1 MAESDRR
8 QPAKP
13 IVIIPARLA
22 STRLPDKPLAD
33 IHGTPMIVH
42 VWRRAIE
49 ADVGPVVVAAADTA
63 IAEAIVSAGGEAVMT
78 DSANPSGSD
87 RVFEAL
93 GRVDPDARHDAVINL
108 QGDQPTIE
116 SASLQN
122 VTALLSDEAVDI
134 GTLAAVLLNDEER
147 NDPNVVKAV
156 VTIMPKVNCGRARN
170 FARNVALSDQGSVYR
185 HIGIYAYRRD
195 ALTRFVKLPP
205 SVRERSERLEQLRAL
220 EAGMRIDVALIE
232 TASRD
237 VDTEADLNWAR
248 TQLA

>member
-33 IHGTPMIVH
+33 IHGTPMVVH

-78 DSANPSGSD
+78 DSAHPSGSD

-116 SASLQN
+116 PASLQN

-237 VDTEADLNWAR
+237 VDTEADLNRAR

>member
-78 DSANPSGSD
+78 DSAHPSGSD

-116 SASLQN
+116 PASLQN

-195 ALTRFVKLPP
+195 ALTRLAKLPP

-237 VDTEADLNWAR
+237 VDTEADLNRAR

>member
-1 MAESDRR
+1 MVESDRR

-78 DSANPSGSD
+78 DPAHPSGSD

-116 SASLQN
+116 PASLQN

-134 GTLAAVLLNDEER
+134 GTLVAVLLNDEER
-147 NDPNVVKAV
+147 NDSNVVKAV

-237 VDTEADLNWAR
+237 VDTEADLNRAR

>member
-78 DSANPSGSD
+78 DSAHPSGSD

-237 VDTEADLNWAR
+237 VDTEADLNRAR